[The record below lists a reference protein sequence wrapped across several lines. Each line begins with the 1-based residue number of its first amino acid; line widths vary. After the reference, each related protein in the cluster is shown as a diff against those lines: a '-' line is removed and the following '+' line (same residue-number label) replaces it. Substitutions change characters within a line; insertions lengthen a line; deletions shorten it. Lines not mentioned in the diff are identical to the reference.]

1 MAEEI
6 MEVTEGIDTGA
17 DAASAGTEAASPTGD
32 DFMAGF
38 WGEGETGEEGEPQAS
53 DGEGEPKPKETAEP
67 VAEGDRAESRTA
79 EETKPET
86 VTFTEHGKNYTLD
99 KTVLDGFA
107 GAVGRKPEEVIALY
121 QKGCGFDTLQ
131 NKWEEAKGDSDLIAD
146 LAKYLGQ
153 TVEEARADLRSRIDR
168 YPVDAAKSTILKRN
182 PNLADEEAERW
193 AIAEVEAQKARDA
206 SSAEAKAKTEAERK
220 AADEEAERAG
230 KIREIEAFENAH
242 PEVKDQP
249 IPAEVVE
256 AFQNGEA
263 LETAW
268 NRYQQNERIKALEEE
283 NQKLKTEKEKAERD
297 GYNRQH
303 AAGSAATNAGAAEQ
317 DPFLAGLFGT

>member
-1 MAEEI
+1 MEETVNNTEAVAES
-6 MEVTEGIDTGA
+6 EGI
-17 DAASAGTEAASPTGD
+17 EAESQNGE

-38 WGEGETGEEGEPQAS
+38 WGEDEPQTEGEPQAS
-53 DGEGEPKPKETAEP
+53 DENGEAEP
-67 VAEGDRAESRTA
+67 TENAEPASTEDRAESQPA

-86 VTFTEHGKNYTLD
+86 VTFAEHGRNYSIGKD
-99 KTVLDGFA
+99 VLDGFA
-107 GAVGRKPEEVIALY
+107 GAVGRKPEEVIDLY
-121 QKGCGFDTLQ
+121 QKGCGFDALR
-131 NKWEEAKGDSDLIAD
+131 ERYEVAKGDSDLIAE
-146 LAKYLGQ
+146 LAKYTGQ
-153 TVEEARADLRSRIDR
+153 TVEAARADLKSRIER

-182 PNLADEEAERW
+182 PNLSDEEAERW
-193 AIAEVEAQKARDA
+193 AMAEVAAQRARDA

-242 PEVKDQP
+242 PDVRDTP
-249 IPAEVVE
+249 IPEEVVA
-256 AFQNGEA
+256 AFQNGES

-303 AAGSAATNAGAAEQ
+303 AAGSAATNAAAAEK
-317 DPFLAGLFGT
+317 DPFLSGFWG